1 MKEKEINK
9 VIDDLAY
16 DFYIDYKHVESV
28 VLLSRIE
35 SKKQ

>member
-16 DFYIDYKHVESV
+16 GFYIDYKHVESV